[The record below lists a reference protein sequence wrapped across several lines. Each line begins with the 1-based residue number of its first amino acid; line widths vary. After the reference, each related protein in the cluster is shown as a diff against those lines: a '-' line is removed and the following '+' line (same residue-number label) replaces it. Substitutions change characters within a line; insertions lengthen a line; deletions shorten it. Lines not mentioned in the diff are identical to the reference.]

1 MKSKRL
7 KHELDID
14 TVKRGSSWGSVFAAA
29 ASVKLEEVDDD
40 FLQRTQS
47 TATPLAGIAKLA
59 KKNNRKRARE
69 EQDESKEAESAKEPD
84 ESVSDDDDEDQKESS
99 SAPLL
104 EGQMV
109 AHPHKPDEQVM
120 ILVDKKNGV
129 VFDALRQGDDGSRLK
144 IGTLDSKGGIVW
156 ETNAFDGTCNLL
168 LALLVE

>member
-14 TVKRGSSWGSVFAAA
+14 TAKRGSSWGSVFAAA
-29 ASVKLEEVDDD
+29 ASVKLEEIDDD

-47 TATPLAGIAKLA
+47 TSTPLAGIAKLA
-59 KKNNRKRARE
+59 KKNSSRSRKRARQE
-69 EQDESKEAESAKEPD
+69 EQDEPKKEAKESD
-84 ESVSDDDDEDQKESS
+84 ESDDDDQKESS

-120 ILVDKKNGV
+120 ILVEKKNGV

-144 IGTLDSKGGIVW
+144 IGTLDPKGGIVW
-156 ETNAFDGTCNLL
+156 ETNAFDGTCN
-168 LALLVE
+168 